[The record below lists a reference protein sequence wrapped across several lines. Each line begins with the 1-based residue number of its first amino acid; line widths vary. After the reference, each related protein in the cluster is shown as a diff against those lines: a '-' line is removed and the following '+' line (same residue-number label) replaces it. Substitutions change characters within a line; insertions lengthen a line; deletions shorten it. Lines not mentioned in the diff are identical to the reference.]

1 MADCP
6 DREMDICFR
15 AKGLSPG
22 SPLVGLPKPLGASE
36 LDPRRHHRTYMLTG
50 LAVLFVLAAF
60 NGGIAWSA
68 LLLGV
73 VLGFAAHRSR
83 GAVRARDAR
92 AKRAREQYAHHTK
105 YCGGCDQIL
114 LRDRVKDGSFTFRGI
129 PREEFRT
136 EFIRRGA
143 VFPEAGKG
151 SAATS

>member
-1 MADCP
+1 VADCP

-15 AKGLSPG
+15 MKGLSPG
-22 SPLVGLPKPLGASE
+22 SPLVGLPKPLGAAE
-36 LDPRRHHRTYMLTG
+36 LDPRRHHRTYTLTG
-50 LAVLFVLAAF
+50 LAVLFGLAAF

-83 GAVRARDAR
+83 VAVRAGDAR
-92 AKRAREQYAHHTK
+92 TERAREQYTHHTK

-114 LRDRVKDGSFTFRGI
+114 LREKAKDGSFTFTGI
-129 PREEFRT
+129 AREEFRA

-143 VFPEAGKG
+143 AFPEADKG
-151 SAATS
+151 SAATG